1 MSLKGHV
8 FKCIL
13 DYRIFKP
20 TLQYMYIN
28 KNVINQIYWPL
39 QAKVQ
44 LLFYGNLCLGPLWA
58 WINYDTDEVPLLNI
72 YSQVTNQ
79 NLSNNFEL
87 LFNSRVLLKLVHF
100 PQKNHSLL
108 LNDLYLICV
117 LINNRH
123 FAVIDNG
130 RCQSLMQV

>member
-28 KNVINQIYWPL
+28 KNVINQIYRPL

-44 LLFYGNLCLGPLWA
+44 GHLRIGNVSGF
-58 WINYDTDEVPLLNI
+58 
-72 YSQVTNQ
+72 S
-79 NLSNNFEL
+79 
-87 LFNSRVLLKLVHF
+87 
-100 PQKNHSLL
+100 
-108 LNDLYLICV
+108 
-117 LINNRH
+117 
-123 FAVIDNG
+123 
-130 RCQSLMQV
+130 